1 MSLFAELKRRNVFR
15 VGVAYAI
22 VAWLL
27 VEVASV
33 VLPTFGAPEWV
44 MKVVTF
50 LVILGLPLAL
60 VLAWAF
66 ELTPEG
72 IKRETVVDPAESI
85 TSKTGRKF
93 DFAIIGLLA
102 VAVVYFAVDKF
113 ALDADPEPA
122 ESIAEVAPTEET
134 KAREKTIAV
143 LPFVNM
149 SKDPDNE
156 YFSDGLADTLL
167 HKLAQISSLRV
178 VARTSSF
185 AFKGQNVDIRTIG
198 EQLGVSTIVEGS
210 VQKSGDRLRI
220 IAQLID
226 VADGSHLWSKNFDRP
241 EEDLFAIQDEI
252 AKEIAAALEVTL
264 LGEESARLSQR
275 SVGNLESYD
284 AYLKCLAALNRN
296 MVADFKEA
304 IRHCQRA
311 IEIDPGNALAHVGLA
326 AAHLLLFDW
335 GMLSFEAAHRKAER
349 ELTTALALD
358 PNSDGA
364 FMVLGYLK
372 QLTGDLQIA
381 ESAYEH
387 VLVLNP
393 NNARARWYFAELL
406 LGAAA
411 RPHEALEQIEAA
423 IKLDPLQPGS
433 IGTRVL
439 ALAWLDREEEWKAQ
453 LAEGIEQHPDNSYVY
468 WVPGWIARQDGQ
480 LDETVRWFRE
490 TAKRDPE
497 SPLWPAV
504 VAIYL
509 IQLGAD
515 REAEPWLDLADFL
528 GPDSY
533 QWLRARF
540 RMDRFRQKPEA
551 MRESALQLLGGAYR
565 LTYQEYL
572 EFYEWLRWL
581 QLEEPD
587 LALAY
592 YERFYPQLLRQIPG
606 VNAFN
611 HAAAIGLAH
620 LQLRRGARDE
630 ANRLLEAASA
640 VVETMPWRSLSPD
653 TRAMIYTLQGDPERA
668 LAELRSVI
676 DRLVALGW
684 RHLEWEPVYE
694 PLRSHPEFREMINE
708 LKADKTLALQLERL
722 REMEK
727 NGELAVHPAAQLV
740 HVREMER
747 NGESEPIP
755 DVSATTH

>member
-1 MSLFAELKRRNVFR
+1 
-15 VGVAYAI
+15 
-22 VAWLL
+22 
-27 VEVASV
+27 
-33 VLPTFGAPEWV
+33 
-44 MKVVTF
+44 
-50 LVILGLPLAL
+50 
-60 VLAWAF
+60 
-66 ELTPEG
+66 
-72 IKRETVVDPAESI
+72 
-85 TSKTGRKF
+85 
-93 DFAIIGLLA
+93 
-102 VAVVYFAVDKF
+102 
-113 ALDADPEPA
+113 
-122 ESIAEVAPTEET
+122 
-134 KAREKTIAV
+134 
-143 LPFVNM
+143 
-149 SKDPDNE
+149 
-156 YFSDGLADTLL
+156 
-167 HKLAQISSLRV
+167 
-178 VARTSSF
+178 
-185 AFKGQNVDIRTIG
+185 
-198 EQLGVSTIVEGS
+198 
-210 VQKSGDRLRI
+210 
-220 IAQLID
+220 
-226 VADGSHLWSKNFDRP
+226 
-241 EEDLFAIQDEI
+241 
-252 AKEIAAALEVTL
+252 
-264 LGEESARLSQR
+264 
-275 SVGNLESYD
+275 
-284 AYLKCLAALNRN
+284 
-296 MVADFKEA
+296 
-304 IRHCQRA
+304 
-311 IEIDPGNALAHVGLA
+311 
-326 AAHLLLFDW
+326 
-335 GMLSFEAAHRKAER
+335 
-349 ELTTALALD
+349 
-358 PNSDGA
+358 
-364 FMVLGYLK
+364 
-372 QLTGDLQIA
+372 
-381 ESAYEH
+381 
-387 VLVLNP
+387 
-393 NNARARWYFAELL
+393 
-406 LGAAA
+406 
-411 RPHEALEQIEAA
+411 
-423 IKLDPLQPGS
+423 
-433 IGTRVL
+433 
-439 ALAWLDREEEWKAQ
+439 
-453 LAEGIEQHPDNSYVY
+453 
-468 WVPGWIARQDGQ
+468 
-480 LDETVRWFRE
+480 
-490 TAKRDPE
+490 
-497 SPLWPAV
+497 
-504 VAIYL
+504 
-509 IQLGAD
+509 LGAD

>member
-1 MSLFAELKRRNVFR
+1 
-15 VGVAYAI
+15 
-22 VAWLL
+22 
-27 VEVASV
+27 
-33 VLPTFGAPEWV
+33 
-44 MKVVTF
+44 
-50 LVILGLPLAL
+50 L

-72 IKRETVVDPAESI
+72 IKRETEVDPAESI
-85 TSKTGRKF
+85 PSKTGRKL
-93 DFAIIGLLA
+93 DFAIIGLL
-102 VAVVYFAVDKF
+102 VLAVVYFAVDEF
-113 ALDADPEPA
+113 ALKAEPEPA
-122 ESIAEVAPTEET
+122 ESIADVAPAEET
-134 KAREKTIAV
+134 QAQEKTIAV

-226 VADGSHLWSKNFDRP
+226 VSDGSHLWSKNFDRP

-252 AKEIAAALEVTL
+252 AKEVAAALEVTL

-275 SVGNLESYD
+275 SAGNLESYD

-296 MVADFKEA
+296 IAPGYKEA

-335 GMLSFEAAHRKAER
+335 GILSFEEAHRKVER
-349 ELTTALALD
+349 DLTTALALD
-358 PNSDGA
+358 PDSDGA
-364 FMVLGYLK
+364 FLMLGYLK
-372 QLTGDLQIA
+372 QFTGDFQVA

-387 VLVLNP
+387 ALSLNP
-393 NNARARWYFAELL
+393 NNARARFYFADFL
-406 LGAAA
+406 LGAAG
-411 RPHEALEQIEAA
+411 RPQEALEQIEAA

-433 IGTRVL
+433 VGTNIL
-439 ALAWLDREEEWKAQ
+439 ALAWLDREEEWKAL
-453 LAEGIEQHPDNSYVY
+453 LAEGIEQHPDDSLVY

-480 LDETVRWFRE
+480 LDESVRWFRE
-490 TAKRDPE
+490 AATRDPQNA
-497 SPLWPAV
+497 LWPAT
-504 VAIYL
+504 VASFL
-509 IQLGAD
+509 IQMGAG

-540 RMDRFRQKPEA
+540 AMDRFRQKPEA
-551 MRESALQLLGGAYR
+551 MRESALRLLNGAYR

-581 QLEEPD
+581 QLAEPD

-606 VNAFN
+606 VNPFN

-620 LQLRRGARDE
+620 LQLRRGERDE
-630 ANRLLEAASA
+630 ADRLLEAALA
-640 VVETMPWRSLSPD
+640 VVETMPWRSVSAD
-653 TRAMIYTLQGDPERA
+653 TRAMIYTLQGDPDRA
-668 LAELRSVI
+668 LAELRSVM
-676 DRLVALGW
+676 DRVVTRGW

-694 PLRSHPEFREMINE
+694 PLRSHPEFRKMVSE

-727 NGELAVHPAAQLV
+727 NGELAVHPAAHLM
-740 HVREMER
+740 RERETE
-747 NGESEPIP
+747 GKAS
-755 DVSATTH
+755 

>member
-1 MSLFAELKRRNVFR
+1 MSLIAELKRRNVFR

-33 VLPTFGAPEWV
+33 VLPTFDAPGWV

-50 LVILGLPLAL
+50 LVLLGFPLAL
-60 VLAWAF
+60 ILAWAF

-72 IKRETVVDPAESI
+72 IKRDTAVDPAESV
-85 TSKTGRKF
+85 TSKTSRKL

-102 VAVVYFAVDKF
+102 IAVVYFAVDKIV
-113 ALDADPEPA
+113 PEA
-122 ESIAEVAPTEET
+122 EPELVEEIAGVAPAEET
-134 KAREKTIAV
+134 KAKEKAIAV

-167 HKLAQISSLRV
+167 HKLAQVSSLRV

-198 EQLGVSTIVEGS
+198 EQLGVSTIIEGS

-226 VADGSHLWSKNFDRP
+226 VTDGSHLWSKNFDRP

-252 AKEIAAALEVTL
+252 AKEVAAALEVTL

-275 SVGNLESYD
+275 SAGNLESYD
-284 AYLKCLAALNRN
+284 AYLKCLASLNRIR
-296 MVADFKEA
+296 VDDFKEA
-304 IRHCQRA
+304 IRYCQRA
-311 IEIDPGNALAHVGLA
+311 VEIDPGNALAHVSLA
-326 AAHLLLFDW
+326 TAHLLLFDW
-335 GMLSFEAAHRKAER
+335 GALGFEEAHRKAER

-358 PNSDGA
+358 PDSDGA
-364 FMVLGYLK
+364 FLMLGYLK
-372 QLTGDLQIA
+372 QLTGDLQVA

-387 VLVLNP
+387 ALSLNP
-393 NNARARWYFAELL
+393 NNARAHRYFAEFL

-411 RPHEALEQIEAA
+411 RPQEALEQIEAA
-423 IKLDPLQPGS
+423 IKLDPLQPAAAGA
-433 IGTRVL
+433 RML
-439 ALAWLDREEEWKAQ
+439 ALAWLDREEEWKAR
-453 LAEGIEQHPDNSYVY
+453 LAEGIEQHPDSSAVY
-468 WVPGWIARQDGQ
+468 WVPGWIARHDGR

-504 VAIYL
+504 IGIYL
-509 IQLGAD
+509 IELGAD
-515 REAEPWLDLADFL
+515 REAELWVDLADFL

-540 RMDRFRQKPEA
+540 RMDRFRQEPEA
-551 MRESALQLLGGAYR
+551 MRESALRLLDGAYR

-572 EFYEWLRWL
+572 ELYEWLRWL
-581 QLEEPD
+581 QLAEPD

-606 VNAFN
+606 VNSFN
-611 HAAAIGLAH
+611 YAAAIGLAH

-630 ANRLLEAASA
+630 ADRLLEAALA
-640 VVETMPWRSLSPD
+640 VVETMPWQFQSPD
-653 TRAMIYTLQGDPERA
+653 TRAMIYTLQGDHERA
-668 LAELRSVI
+668 LEELRSVI
-676 DRLVALGW
+676 ARGAVLGW

-694 PLRSHPEFREMINE
+694 PLRSDPEFREMIAE

-722 REMEK
+722 RQMERD
-727 NGELAVHPAAQLV
+727 GELAVHPAAEAARARDGAQRGV
-740 HVREMER
+740 
-747 NGESEPIP
+747 GIDP
-755 DVSATTH
+755 